1 MSNGRWTHPKM
12 TLNDYE
18 LVVVLKGRF
27 WMKIGGMK
35 KEFQEGDCFL
45 LFPDEEHYG
54 IEGAWDVSFYW
65 LHFQIQGEEVI
76 EGERHILPVIRQMS
90 EQDSDCSVLNER
102 CHPEEMVQLIILI
115 NQLLYYQSLYKKTEA
130 PVRPCDIMMEMVL
143 YELAQ
148 VTRKINLEKLRIES
162 LDNGTEMDKIYDY
175 IRANC
180 YKNLQIAEVA
190 RQFGYNPQYFIR
202 MFRRKSGQSP
212 KQYMI
217 QQQIQQAK
225 YLFATTSLKITEVAE
240 QVGMSDVRAFSKRF
254 KKYEGI
260 SPSEYRKAFHKT
272 HYNSR

>member
-1 MSNGRWTHPKM
+1 
-12 TLNDYE
+12 
-18 LVVVLKGRF
+18 
-27 WMKIGGMK
+27 
-35 KEFQEGDCFL
+35 
-45 LFPDEEHYG
+45 
-54 IEGAWDVSFYW
+54 
-65 LHFQIQGEEVI
+65 
-76 EGERHILPVIRQMS
+76 
-90 EQDSDCSVLNER
+90 
-102 CHPEEMVQLIILI
+102 
-115 NQLLYYQSLYKKTEA
+115 
-130 PVRPCDIMMEMVL
+130 
-143 YELAQ
+143 
-148 VTRKINLEKLRIES
+148 
-162 LDNGTEMDKIYDY
+162 MDKIYDY